1 MSDIEK
7 EPLKKESRGEQAI
20 KIRFPPDVHQ
30 WLKETAT
37 KNDRSMTY
45 LVLRAVKI
53 MKQQMEI

>member
-1 MSDIEK
+1 MGDIVK
-7 EPLKKESRGEQAI
+7 EDLKREPRGEQAI

-30 WLKETAT
+30 WLKETAK

-45 LVLRAVKI
+45 LVQRAVKQ

>member
-1 MSDIEK
+1 MGDIT
-7 EPLKKESRGEQAI
+7 KESLKNEPRGEQAI
-20 KIRFPPDVHQ
+20 KIRFPPEVHQ
-30 WLKETAT
+30 WLKETAQ